1 MLPTRSIQQR
11 GNPQRP
17 MRQQQVQQRQ
27 PQRHLATGNAG
38 LRSVSLTE
46 EADPHR
52 AAVLYESR
60 RNQQVRKWAPVLN
73 KTREVPKKKFG
84 LMAAILENQYNA
96 WDPKGRSMLFEDL
109 TTTANIADFTRFA
122 LPLIRKSYPKLI
134 ADNLVGVQPMS
145 QPASLIFYIRYRYAL
160 TKGQTIAGTQIMRQN
175 TAASFARQNGWA
187 LDPFYSSQEVHGED
201 ATVLAQNVVQAT
213 LAHRPVLA
221 GTVVVEVYDNAAS
234 LNPQCETPVPCLRVS
249 FDADGNP
256 DTVLVGDC
264 SDFTATLTVDTTTA
278 GATVFNHSTGQV
290 QVTLSAGHFPPAASA
305 IVNYEFDLEANPFQP
320 EVTLSI
326 DSDSVAA
333 VTRKLKTTWSL
344 EAAQDLKSVH
354 NIDAESTLTDLMAD
368 EMVAEI
374 DREIIN
380 DLIISAA
387 IRATHNFATAAGA
400 SVNFTD
406 RNIALL
412 YKVLEV
418 ANIIHRTTLRGPANW
433 MVTSADIASKFE
445 QLNDFRG
452 SDALAMEGID
462 IGITNAGTIQ
472 GKLRLYKDPL
482 FPNCKI
488 LLGFKG
494 NSVLDAGYFY
504 APYIPLLST
513 PTVLDPNSFVPNKGI
528 MTRYGKKLIED
539 GGLYYGVVTVSNL

>member
-1 MLPTRSIQQR
+1 MLPSRTTAQNSASAVRRQR
-11 GNPQRP
+11 
-17 MRQQQVQQRQ
+17 
-27 PQRHLATGNAG
+27 RHLLEGAGNRNQMISEG
-38 LRSVSLTE
+38 
-46 EADPHR
+46 ADLHN
-52 AAVLYESR
+52 AAVLHESKK
-60 RNQQVRKWAPVLN
+60 NQLVGKWSSVL
-73 KTREVPKKKFG
+73 KKCKEVTPKKFG
-84 LMAAILENQYNA
+84 LMASILENQYNA
-96 WDPKGRSMLFEDL
+96 WNPAKRSMILEDQ

-160 TKGQTIAGTQIMRQN
+160 SKGQTVAGTQIMRQN
-175 TAASFARQNGWA
+175 TAQSYARQNGWA
-187 LDPFYSSQEVHGED
+187 LDPYYSSQEVRGED
-201 ATVLAQNVVQAT
+201 ATVSGGNTVSAT

-221 GTVVVEVYDNAAS
+221 GTVVVEVFESEDAAS
-234 LNPQCETPVPCLRVS
+234 PNCEDSVPCLRVS
-249 FDADGNP
+249 FDSDGAP
-256 DTVLVGDC
+256 DAVLIGDC
-264 SDFTATLTVDTTTA
+264 TEFTSTLAVDTTTV
-278 GATVFNHSTGQV
+278 GATVFNHSTGAV
-290 QVTLSAGHFPPAASA
+290 QVRLSGGSFPAGAVAR
-305 IVNYEFDLEANPFQP
+305 VNYEYDLESNPFQP

-333 VTRKLKTTWSL
+333 ITRKLKTSWSL

-380 DLIISAA
+380 DLIVSAA
-387 IRATHNFATAAGA
+387 IRARHNFATAAGA

-406 RNIALL
+406 RNIALM
-412 YKVLEV
+412 YKTLEV

-433 MVTSADIASKFE
+433 MVMSSDICSKFE
-445 QLNDFRG
+445 QLNDFRA
-452 SDALAMEGID
+452 SDALTTEGVD
-462 IGITNAGTIQ
+462 IGIMNVGTIQ
-472 GKLRLYKDPL
+472 NKMKIYKDPL

-488 LLGFKG
+488 LMGFKG

-513 PTVLDPNSFVPNKGI
+513 PTVLDPNSFTPNKGV

-539 GGLYYGVVTVSNL
+539 GGLYYGVITVSNL

>member
-1 MLPTRSIQQR
+1 MLPSR
-11 GNPQRP
+11 N
-17 MRQQQVQQRQ
+17 RQINARR
-27 PQRHLATGNAG
+27 RHLVEGTNPN
-38 LRSVSLTE
+38 RRVMNETV
-46 EADPHR
+46 DPHH
-52 AAVLYESR
+52 AAVLHESKK
-60 RNQQVRKWAPVLN
+60 NELVKKWSKVLT
-73 KTREVPKKKFG
+73 KCREVTPQKFS
-84 LMAAILENQYNA
+84 LMASILENQFRHVN
-96 WDPKGRSMLFEDL
+96 PNNRSVLFEDQ

-160 TKGQTIAGTQIMRQN
+160 TKGQTVAGTQIMRQN
-175 TAASFARQNGWA
+175 TAQGFARQNDWA
-187 LDPFYSSQEVHGED
+187 LDPYYSSQEVRGED
-201 ATVLAQNVVQAT
+201 ATVVGGTVITAT

-221 GTVVVEVYDNAAS
+221 GTVVVEAYAS
-234 LNPQCETPVPCLRVS
+234 ETDASPACDDPVPCLKVS

-256 DTVLVGDC
+256 DVVLIGDC
-264 SDFTATLTVDTTTA
+264 TEFTSNIAVDTVTP
-278 GATVFNHSTGQV
+278 GATVFNHSTGAV
-290 QVTLSAGHFPPAASA
+290 QITLSAGTLPNGA
-305 IVNYEFDLEANPFQP
+305 IARVNYEYDLEANPFQP

-333 VTRKLKTTWSL
+333 ITRKLKTSWSL
-344 EAAQDLKSVH
+344 EAAQDLKAVH
-354 NIDAESTLTDLMAD
+354 NIDAESTMTDLMAD

-387 IRATHNFATAAGA
+387 IRAQHNFATAAGA

-406 RNIALL
+406 RNIALM
-412 YKVLEV
+412 YKTIEV

-433 MVTSADIASKFE
+433 AVMSADICSKFE
-445 QLNDFRG
+445 QLNDFRS
-452 SDALAMEGID
+452 SDALSPEGVE
-462 IGITNAGTIQ
+462 IGLMNVGTIQ
-472 GKLRLYKDPL
+472 GKMRIYKDPL

-494 NSVLDAGYFY
+494 NNIMDAGYFY

-513 PTVLDPNSFVPNKGI
+513 PTVLDPNSHTPSKGI

-539 GGLYYGVVTVSNL
+539 GGLYYATITVSNL

>member
-1 MLPTRSIQQR
+1 MTLPTRR
-11 GNPQRP
+11 GRAPQR
-17 MRQQQVQQRQ
+17 
-27 PQRHLATGNAG
+27 RHL
-38 LRSVSLTE
+38 TE
-46 EADPHR
+46 GASGRPLNEETDLHR
-52 AAVLYESR
+52 AGVLHEAKK
-60 RNQQVRKWAPVLN
+60 NQLVKKWSPVLS
-73 KTREVPKKKFG
+73 KCREVTQSKFG

-96 WDPKGRSMLFEDL
+96 WNPENRSVILEDQ

-134 ADNLVGVQPMS
+134 ADSLVGVQPMS

-160 TKGQTIAGTQIMRQN
+160 SKGQTTAGTQIMRQN
-175 TAASFARQNGWA
+175 TAQQFARQNGWA
-187 LDPFYSSQEVHGED
+187 LDPYYSAQEVKGED
-201 ATVLAQNVVQAT
+201 LSTLTDYTISGT

-221 GTVVVEVYDNAAS
+221 GTVVVEVFADADDADPACS
-234 LNPQCETPVPCLRVS
+234 DATPCLRVS
-249 FDADGNP
+249 FDADGDP
-256 DTVLVGDC
+256 DVVLVGSC
-264 SDFTATLTVDTTTA
+264 SGFTANLAVDTRSGQTKFDHTT
-278 GATVFNHSTGQV
+278 GTVTVILDDDSGE
-290 QVTLSAGHFPPAASA
+290 FPQTAVCR
-305 IVNYEFDLEANPFQP
+305 VNYEYDLEANPFQP

-333 VTRKLKTTWSL
+333 VTRKLKTSWSL

-380 DLIISAA
+380 DLIIAAA
-387 IRATHNFATAAGA
+387 IRASHNFATAAGS

-412 YKVLEV
+412 YKTLEV

-433 MVTSADIASKFE
+433 MVTSADVCSKFE
-445 QLNDFRG
+445 QLNDFRS
-452 SDALAMEGID
+452 SDAFTTDGVD
-462 IGITNAGTIQ
+462 IGIMNVGSIQ
-472 GKLRLYKDPL
+472 GKLKVYKDPL
-482 FPNCKI
+482 FPNCRI
-488 LLGFKG
+488 LMGFKG
-494 NSVLDAGYFY
+494 GSVLDAGYFY

-513 PTVLDPNSFVPNKGI
+513 PTVLDPNSFTPNKGI

-539 GGLYYGVVTVSNL
+539 GGLYYGVITVSNL

>member
-1 MLPTRSIQQR
+1 MITE
-11 GNPQRP
+11 
-17 MRQQQVQQRQ
+17 
-27 PQRHLATGNAG
+27 AT
-38 LRSVSLTE
+38 
-46 EADPHR
+46 DPHH
-52 AAVLYESR
+52 ASVLYESR
-60 RNQQVRKWAPVLN
+60 KNALVKRWSPVLS
-73 KTREVPKKKFG
+73 KCREVSAKKLG
-84 LMAAILENQYNA
+84 LMAAIFENQYKHWN
-96 WDPKGRSMLFEDL
+96 PEGRSILFEDQ

-122 LPLIRKSYPKLI
+122 LPLLRKSYPRLI

-145 QPASLIFYIRYRYAL
+145 QPASLIFYIRYRYAM
-160 TKGQTIAGTQIMRQN
+160 TKGQTIAGTQIMRQS
-175 TAASFARQNGWA
+175 TAQAYARQNGWA
-187 LDPFYSSQEVHGED
+187 LDPYYSSQEVHGED
-201 ATVLAQNVVQAT
+201 ATINPGMHVVTQT

-221 GTVVVEVYDNAAS
+221 GTVVVEVFLTADLAADC
-234 LNPQCETPVPCLRVS
+234 LNPVPCLRVG
-249 FDADGNP
+249 FDAAGAP
-256 DTVLVGDC
+256 DVVVVGDC
-264 SDFTATLTVDTTTA
+264 SGTLGTISIDESLSSFDHATGAVTVTLA
-278 GATVFNHSTGQV
+278 GAQA
-290 QVTLSAGHFPPAASA
+290 LPADATA
-305 IVNYEFDLEANPFQP
+305 RVNYEYDLEANPFQP

-333 VTRKLKTTWSL
+333 VTRKLKTSWSL

-380 DLIISAA
+380 DLIIAAA
-387 IRATHNFATAAGA
+387 IRADHNFATAAGA

-418 ANIIHRTTLRGPANW
+418 SNIIHRTTLRGPANW
-433 MVTSADIASKFE
+433 MVTSADLSSKFE
-445 QLNDFRG
+445 QLNDFRS
-452 SDALAMEGID
+452 SDAFVQEGVD
-462 IGITNAGTIQ
+462 IGIMNAGTIQ

-494 NSVLDAGYFY
+494 SSVLDAGYFY

-513 PTVLDPNSFVPNKGI
+513 PTVLDPNAHTPSKGI

-539 GGLYYGVVTVSNL
+539 GGLYYATITVTNL

>member
-1 MLPTRSIQQR
+1 MPLTNTPGRTGHLISEEAQAHK
-11 GNPQRP
+11 
-17 MRQQQVQQRQ
+17 QQQ
-27 PQRHLATGNAG
+27 L
-38 LRSVSLTE
+38 LI
-46 EADPHR
+46 
-52 AAVLYESR
+52 ESKK
-60 RNQQVRKWAPVLN
+60 NQTVAKWSPVLN
-73 KTREVPKKKFG
+73 KMKEVPSGKYAI
-84 LMAAILENQYNA
+84 MAAMMENQRDHTINR
-96 WDPKGRSMLFEDL
+96 GSGVLFEEAV
-109 TTTANIADFTRFA
+109 TTGNIADFTRFA
-122 LPLIRKSYPKLI
+122 LPLIRKSYPRLI

-145 QPASLIFYIRYRYAL
+145 QPASLIFYIRYRYAIS
-160 TKGQTIAGTQIMRQN
+160 KGQTIAGTQIMRQN
-175 TAASFARQNGWA
+175 TAQQFARQNSWA
-187 LDPFYSSQEVHGED
+187 LDPYYSSQTVVGED
-201 ATVLAQNVVQAT
+201 LTITGGTVVSGT
-213 LAHRPVLA
+213 LIHKPVLA
-221 GTVVVEVYDNAAS
+221 GTVVINIFQADTDS
-234 LNPQCETPVPCLRVS
+234 CEDPTPCIQVG
-249 FDADGNP
+249 FDADGAP
-256 DTVLVGDC
+256 DVVSVSAD
-264 SDFTATLTVDTTTA
+264 TACAVTDAVIDTSTT
-278 GATVFNHSTGQV
+278 GATEFDHTTGTV
-290 QVTLSAGHFPPAASA
+290 TVTLSAGSIPAGYVARA
-305 IVNYEFDLEANPFQP
+305 DYEFDLENNPFQP
-320 EVTLSI
+320 EITLSI
-326 DSDSVAA
+326 DSDSVSA
-333 VTRKLKTTWSL
+333 VTRKLKTSWSL

-368 EMVAEI
+368 EIVAEI

-452 SDALAMEGID
+452 SDALAQDGID
-462 IGITNAGTIQ
+462 IGITNAGSIQ
-472 GKLRLYKDPL
+472 GKLKLYKDPL

-488 LLGFKG
+488 LMGFKG

-513 PTVLDPNSFVPNKGI
+513 PTVLDPNSFTPNKGI

-539 GGLYYGVVTVSNL
+539 GGLYYGTVTVSNL

>member
-1 MLPTRSIQQR
+1 MLASRSNR
-11 GNPQRP
+11 KR
-17 MRQQQVQQRQ
+17 
-27 PQRHLATGNAG
+27 RHLVESTNTPS
-38 LRSVSLTE
+38 RTT
-46 EADPHR
+46 ADPHQ
-52 AAVLYESR
+52 ASVIHESKK
-60 RNQQVRKWAPVLN
+60 NELVRKWSPVLQ
-73 KTREVPKKKFG
+73 KCREVGPKKFG
-84 LMAAILENQYNA
+84 LMAAILENQFNA
-96 WDPKGRSMLFEDL
+96 WNPSGRSMILEDQ

-145 QPASLIFYIRYRYAL
+145 QPASLIFYVRYRYAL
-160 TKGQTIAGTQIMRQN
+160 TKGQTVAGTQIMRQN
-175 TAASFARQNGWA
+175 TAQSYSRQNGWA
-187 LDPFYSSQEVHGED
+187 LDPYYSSQEVRGED
-201 ATVLAQNVVQAT
+201 ATIVGGTVVTAT

-221 GTVVVEVYDNAAS
+221 GTVVVEVFENEADAS
-234 LNPQCETPVPCLRVS
+234 PNCDDAVPCLRVT
-249 FDADGNP
+249 FGPDGAADG
-256 DTVLVGDC
+256 VLIGDC
-264 SDFTATLTVDTTTA
+264 TNFTSAIEVDTSTT
-278 GATVFNHSTGQV
+278 GATEFSHSTGAV
-290 QVTLSAGHFPPAASA
+290 QITLSGGSFPTGAVAR
-305 IVNYEFDLEANPFQP
+305 VNYEYDLEANPFQP

-333 VTRKLKTTWSL
+333 ITRKLKTSWSL

-380 DLIISAA
+380 DLIVSAS
-387 IRATHNFATAAGA
+387 IRANHNFATAAGA

-406 RNIALL
+406 RNIALM
-412 YKVLEV
+412 YKTLEV

-433 MVTSADIASKFE
+433 MVMSADICSKFE
-445 QLNDFRG
+445 QLNDFRA
-452 SDALAMEGID
+452 SDAFTTEGVD
-462 IGITNAGTIQ
+462 IGIMNVGSIQ
-472 GKLRLYKDPL
+472 GKMKVYKDPL

-488 LLGFKG
+488 LMGFKG

-513 PTVLDPNSFVPNKGI
+513 PTVLDPNSFTPSKGV

-539 GGLYYGVVTVSNL
+539 GGLYYATINVTNL

>member
-1 MLPTRSIQQR
+1 MA
-11 GNPQRP
+11 N
-17 MRQQQVQQRQ
+17 V
-27 PQRHLATGNAG
+27 
-38 LRSVSLTE
+38 LTE
-46 EADPHR
+46 EAR
-52 AAVLYESR
+52 KEALTLASR
-60 RNQQVRKWAPVLN
+60 KNETIKRWAPVLN
-73 KTREVPKKKFG
+73 KCKEVSPSKYG
-84 LMAAILENQYNA
+84 LVSAMLENQLNC
-96 WDPKGRSMLFEDL
+96 WDPKRRSVILEDA
-109 TTTANIADFTRFA
+109 TTTGDIADFTRFA
-122 LPLIRKSYPKLI
+122 LPLIRKSYPRLI

-160 TKGQTIAGTQIMRQN
+160 SKGQTQAGTQVMRQN
-175 TAASFARQNGWA
+175 TAQQFARQNGWA
-187 LDPFYSSQEVHGED
+187 LDPYYSSQVVKGENLTISGGGTVISGTLVHK
-201 ATVLAQNVVQAT
+201 
-213 LAHRPVLA
+213 PVLA
-221 GTVVVEVYDNAAS
+221 GTVVVNIFAS
-234 LNPQCETPVPCLRVS
+234 DADSCEDPTPIIQVG
-249 FDADGNP
+249 FDASGTP
-256 DTVLVGDC
+256 DLVLVANPTDY
-264 SDFTATLTVDTTTA
+264 TVDESTP
-278 GATVFNHSTGQV
+278 GATAFNTSTGAV
-290 QVTLSAGHFPPAASA
+290 TVTLSAGDVTGLIARAD
-305 IVNYEFDLEANPFQP
+305 YEFDLENNPFQP

-333 VTRKLKTTWSL
+333 ATRKLKTSWSL

-354 NIDAESTLTDLMAD
+354 NIDAEQTLTDLMAD

-380 DLIISAA
+380 DLIVAAA
-387 IRATHNFATAAGA
+387 IRANHNFATGAGA

-452 SDALAMEGID
+452 SDALNNEGID
-462 IGITNAGTIQ
+462 IGITSAGTVQ
-472 GKLRLYKDPL
+472 GKLKLYKDPL

-488 LLGFKG
+488 LMGFKG
-494 NSVLDAGYFY
+494 SSVLDSGYFY

-513 PTVLDPNSFVPNKGI
+513 PTVLDPNSFTPNKGI

-539 GGLYYGVVTVSNL
+539 GGLYYGVCTVSNL

>member
-1 MLPTRSIQQR
+1 MAS
-11 GNPQRP
+11 
-17 MRQQQVQQRQ
+17 M
-27 PQRHLATGNAG
+27 
-38 LRSVSLTE
+38 LTE
-46 EADPHR
+46 EAR
-52 AAVLYESR
+52 QEVLLRESR
-60 RNQQVRKWAPVLN
+60 KNTLVKKWAPVLR
-73 KTREVPKKKFG
+73 KCKEIPSAKYG
-84 LMAAILENQYNA
+84 LVSTMMENQFNC
-96 WDPKGRSMLFEDL
+96 WDPKNRSVILEDA
-109 TTTANIADFTRFA
+109 TTTGNIADFTRFA
-122 LPLIRKSYPKLI
+122 LPLIRKSYPRLI
-134 ADNLVGVQPMS
+134 SDNLVGVQPMS

-160 TKGQTIAGTQIMRQN
+160 SKGQTQAGTQIMRQN
-175 TAASFARQNGWA
+175 TAQAFARQNGWA
-187 LDPFYSSQEVHGED
+187 LDPFYSSQTVKGEN
-201 ATVLAQNVVQAT
+201 AQINGAGTVVTAT
-213 LAHRPVLA
+213 LAQRPVLA
-221 GTVVVEVYDNAAS
+221 GTVVVNIYPSDADSCNDPT
-234 LNPQCETPVPCLRVS
+234 PQIQVG
-249 FDADGNP
+249 FDANGNP
-256 DTVLVGDC
+256 DLVLV
-264 SDFTATLTVDTTTA
+264 SAPTSFVVNVSTP
-278 GATVFNHSTGQV
+278 GATTFNQGTGVV
-290 QVTLSAGHFPPAASA
+290 QVTLSTGALTGGTWSA
-305 IVNYEFDLEANPFQP
+305 RVDYEYDLENNPFQP

-333 VTRKLKTTWSL
+333 VTRKLKTSWSL

-380 DLIISAA
+380 DLIIAAA
-387 IRATHNFATAAGA
+387 IRASHNFATGAGA

-452 SDALAMEGID
+452 SDALAQDGID
-462 IGITNAGTIQ
+462 IGITSAGTIQ
-472 GKLRLYKDPL
+472 GKLKLYKDPL

-488 LLGFKG
+488 LMGFKG
-494 NSVLDAGYFY
+494 SSVLDSGYFY
-504 APYIPLLST
+504 APYIPMLST
-513 PTVLDPNSFVPNKGI
+513 PTVLDPNSFTPNKGI

>member
-1 MLPTRSIQQR
+1 MLPTRTAKRSAPVQTQQR
-11 GNPQRP
+11 
-17 MRQQQVQQRQ
+17 
-27 PQRHLATGNAG
+27 RHLTEGAPARR
-38 LRSVSLTE
+38 LLTE
-46 EADPHR
+46 ETDVHR
-52 AAVLYESR
+52 AAVLHESKKNQLVR
-60 RNQQVRKWAPVLN
+60 RWSPVLQ
-73 KTREVPKKKFG
+73 KCREVKQQKFG
-84 LMAAILENQYNA
+84 LMAAILENQLKC
-96 WDPKGRSMLFEDL
+96 WHPEQRSLIFEDQ

-160 TKGQTIAGTQIMRQN
+160 TKGQTVAGTQIMRQN
-175 TAASFARQNGWA
+175 TAQSFARQNGWA
-187 LDPFYSSQEVHGED
+187 LDPYYSSQEVRGET
-201 ATVLAQNVVQAT
+201 ATIVGGTVVQAT

-221 GTVVVEVYDNAAS
+221 GTVVVEVFDNVTAA
-234 LNPQCETPVPCLRVS
+234 NPNCDDAVPCLRVS
-249 FDADGNP
+249 FDSDGHP
-256 DTVLVGDC
+256 DVVLVGDC
-264 SDFTATLTVDTTTA
+264 TDFTSNLTVDTTTP
-278 GATVFNHSTGQV
+278 GATVFTHTTGVV
-290 QVTLSAGHFPPAASA
+290 QVTLNHGRFPAAA
-305 IVNYEFDLEANPFQP
+305 VARVNYEYDLEANPFQP

-333 VTRKLKTTWSL
+333 ITRKLKTSWSL
-344 EAAQDLKSVH
+344 EAAQDLKAVH

-380 DLIISAA
+380 DLIIAAA

-406 RNIALL
+406 RNIALM

-433 MVTSADIASKFE
+433 MVMSADIASKFE
-445 QLNDFRG
+445 QLNDFRA
-452 SDALAMEGID
+452 SDAFTTEGVD
-462 IGITNAGTIQ
+462 IGIMNIGTIQ
-472 GKLRLYKDPL
+472 GKMKIYKDPL

-488 LLGFKG
+488 LMGFKG

-513 PTVLDPNSFVPNKGI
+513 PTVLDPNSFTPNKGI

-539 GGLYYGVVTVSNL
+539 GGLYYGVITVSNL

>member
-1 MLPTRSIQQR
+1 MLPSRNQRFAARPAAPAARSVAPAAR
-11 GNPQRP
+11 
-17 MRQQQVQQRQ
+17 
-27 PQRHLATGNAG
+27 RHLAEGANRG
-38 LRSVSLTE
+38 GRLMTE
-46 EADPHR
+46 ETDLHK
-52 AAVLYESR
+52 AAVLHESKK
-60 RNQQVRKWAPVLN
+60 NQLVRKWSPVLG
-73 KTREVPKKKFG
+73 KCREVGQQKFG
-84 LMAAILENQYNA
+84 LMASILENQFNA
-96 WDPKGRSMLFEDL
+96 WNPEKRSLLFEDQ

-160 TKGQTIAGTQIMRQN
+160 TKGQTVAGTQIMRQN
-175 TAASFARQNGWA
+175 TAQSFARQNGWA
-187 LDPFYSSQEVHGED
+187 LDPYYSSQEVRGED
-201 ATVLAQNVVQAT
+201 ATIAGNSVISAT

-221 GTVVVEVYDNAAS
+221 GTVVVEAFASAADAS
-234 LNPQCETPVPCLRVS
+234 PNCDDAVPCLRVS
-249 FDADGNP
+249 FDSDGNP
-256 DTVLVGDC
+256 DVVLVGDC
-264 SDFTATLTVDTTTA
+264 TEFTDTLTVDVSTP
-278 GATVFNHSTGQV
+278 GATAFNHSTGAV
-290 QVTLSAGHFPPAASA
+290 QVTLSAGSFPVGAVAR
-305 IVNYEFDLEANPFQP
+305 VNYEYDLESNPFQP

-333 VTRKLKTTWSL
+333 ITRKLKTSWSL

-380 DLIISAA
+380 DLIIAAA
-387 IRATHNFATAAGA
+387 IRADHNFATAAGA

-406 RNIALL
+406 RNIALM

-433 MVTSADIASKFE
+433 MVMSADIASKFE
-445 QLNDFRG
+445 QLNDFRA
-452 SDALAMEGID
+452 SDAFTTEGVD
-462 IGITNAGTIQ
+462 IGIMNIGSIQ
-472 GKLRLYKDPL
+472 GKMKIYKDPL

-488 LLGFKG
+488 LMGFKG

-513 PTVLDPNSFVPNKGI
+513 PTVLDPNSFTPNKGI

>member
-1 MLPTRSIQQR
+1 MSQL
-11 GNPQRP
+11 
-17 MRQQQVQQRQ
+17 
-27 PQRHLATGNAG
+27 
-38 LRSVSLTE
+38 LTE
-46 EADPHR
+46 EFR
-52 AAVLYESR
+52 QQKLLSESKK
-60 RNQQVRKWAPVLN
+60 NTMVKKWAPVL
-73 KTREVPKKKFG
+73 KKCKEVRPQKYG
-84 LMAAILENQYNA
+84 LMAAILENQFNH
-96 WDPKGRSMLFEDL
+96 WDPSKKSLLLEDA
-109 TTTANIADFTRFA
+109 TTTGDIADFTRFA

-160 TKGQTIAGTQIMRQN
+160 SKGQTMAGTQIMRQN
-175 TAASFARQNGWA
+175 TSQQFARQNGWA
-187 LDPFYSSQEVHGED
+187 LDPYYSSQEVKGED
-201 ATVLAQNVVQAT
+201 LTVDGTMTMVSGT

-221 GTVVVEVYDNAAS
+221 GTVVVNVFREDADS
-234 LNPQCETPVPCLRVS
+234 CEDPQPILQVG
-249 FDADGNP
+249 FDSDGNP
-256 DTVLVGDC
+256 DLILVGDC
-264 SDFTATLTVDTTTA
+264 TGCVVDETNT
-278 GATVFNHSTGQV
+278 GATQFDHASGTVT
-290 QVTLSAGHFPPAASA
+290 VTLSAGTLPAGALA
-305 IVNYEFDLEANPFQP
+305 RVDYEFDLENNPFQP

-333 VTRKLKTTWSL
+333 ITRKLKTSWSL
-344 EAAQDLKSVH
+344 EAAQDLKAVH

-380 DLIISAA
+380 DLIIASAV
-387 IRATHNFATAAGA
+387 RATHNFATGAGA

-412 YKVLEV
+412 YKTLEV
-418 ANIIHRTTLRGPANW
+418 ANIIHRLTLRGPANW

-452 SDALAMEGID
+452 SDALAMDGID
-462 IGITNAGTIQ
+462 VGITTAGTVQ
-472 GKLRLYKDPL
+472 GKLKLYKDPL

-488 LLGFKG
+488 LMGFKG
-494 NSVLDAGYFY
+494 SSVLDSGYFY

-513 PTVLDPNSFVPNKGI
+513 PTVLDPNSFTPNKGI